1 MLQSYKNHLMKRK
14 DLTAVSLK
22 LLEDKKINHIYFRFR
37 EKISSFIGKEKFAIA
52 VSGGSDSL
60 ALSILAKLYSLENDN
75 DFISLIIDHKLR
87 KESAEEAKETYKNLT
102 QNKIKAK
109 ILTYQGEK
117 FSSNIQKKARDLR
130 YDLFEKYCVKNK
142 IKFLILA
149 HHQDDLIENFYIRL
163 IRGSGIK
170 GLTSLQNIY
179 EYNKNFYLLRPL
191 LNFNKQEL
199 LTVTKKSYSSWIEDP
214 SNKNDKFLRVR
225 IRKMQT
231 KLQKEGFDPKRIIK
245 TIDNLN
251 TAKDSLDFYI
261 FKSEKK
267 YLNFYKEGYTTLKSS
282 IFNNEAQEV
291 IFRVIIKAIHFV
303 SGEYYPPRS
312 DSLKGL
318 MKNLLAKSFKS
329 STLGGCLIEKNK
341 NIISFYREDRNIA
354 VETLSKTKQKTN
366 WDDRFLVNK
375 NFNNKQQFVVKKL
388 GNHGIEYLR
397 KNKFNDYGN
406 KIPVHAKK
414 TLPSFWNN
422 EGHLLFVP
430 FVNFKNKKYNIK
442 NDSFSVSFLRFI

>member
-60 ALSILAKLYSLENDN
+60 ALSTLAKLYSLENGN
-75 DFISLIIDHKLR
+75 DFVSLIIDHKLR
-87 KESAEEAKETYKNLT
+87 KESAEEAKQTYKSLT
-102 QNKIKAK
+102 QKKIKAK
-109 ILTYQGEK
+109 ILTYQGKK

-130 YDLFEKYCVKNK
+130 YDLFEKYCAKSK

-170 GLTSLQNIY
+170 GLTSLQHIF

-191 LNFNKQEL
+191 LNLNKEEL
-199 LTVTKKSYSSWIEDP
+199 LSVTKKSYSSWIEDP

-267 YLNFYKEGYTTLKSS
+267 YLNFYKEGYATLKSS

-312 DSLKGL
+312 DSLKSL
-318 MKNLLAKSFKS
+318 MKNLSAKSFKS

-341 NIISFYREDRNIA
+341 NIISFYREDRNVA
-354 VETLSKTKQKTN
+354 VETLNKKKQKTN

-375 NFNNKQQFVVKKL
+375 NFNNQQQFVVKKL

-422 EGHLLFVP
+422 EGQLLFVP

>member
-1 MLQSYKNHLMKRK
+1 MPQFYKNHLMKRK

-37 EKISSFIGKEKFAIA
+37 EKISSFVGKEKYAIA

-60 ALSILAKLYSLENDN
+60 ALSTLAKLYSLENGN
-75 DFISLIIDHKLR
+75 DFIALIIDHKLR
-87 KESAEEAKETYKNLT
+87 KESANEAKQTYKSLT

-130 YDLFEKYCVKNK
+130 YDLFEKYCAKNK

-170 GLTSLQNIY
+170 GLTSLQNIF

-231 KLQKEGFDPKRIIK
+231 KLQKEGFDPERIIK
-245 TIDNLN
+245 TIENLN

-267 YLNFYKEGYTTLKSS
+267 YLKFFKEGYATLKSS

-291 IFRVIIKAIHFV
+291 VFRVIIKAIHFV

-312 DSLKGL
+312 DSLKSL
-318 MKNLLAKSFKS
+318 MKNLSVKSFKS

-341 NIISFYREDRNIA
+341 NIISFYREDRNVA
-354 VETLSKTKQKTN
+354 VETLNKTKQKTN

-375 NFNNKQQFVVKKL
+375 NFNNQQQFVVKKL

-406 KIPVHAKK
+406 KIPVQAKK

-422 EGHLLFVP
+422 QGQLLFVP

>member
-1 MLQSYKNHLMKRK
+1 MLQSYKNYLMKRK

-37 EKISSFIGKEKFAIA
+37 EKISSFVGKEKFAIA

-60 ALSILAKLYSLENDN
+60 ALSVLAKLYSLENDS

-102 QNKIKAK
+102 VRKIKAK

-170 GLTSLQNIY
+170 GLTSLQSIF

-199 LTVTKKSYSSWIEDP
+199 LTVTKKYYSSWIEDP

-231 KLQKEGFDPKRIIK
+231 RLQKEGFDPKRIIK

-267 YLNFYKEGYTTLKSS
+267 YLNFYKEGYATLKSS

-341 NIISFYREDRNIA
+341 NIISFYREDRNVA
-354 VETLSKTKQKTN
+354 VETLNKTKQKTN

-375 NFNNKQQFVVKKL
+375 NFNNQQQFVVKKL

-422 EGHLLFVP
+422 EGQLLFVP